1 MYNFDEICVDKQF
14 GNAVAQIRETMFA
27 VTRFSHAVL
36 NRQVA
41 WQVAWQDAVKAMLNN
56 KSAATNTLMHTHSSY
71 MTKLLGSPEHF
82 FSSGHEWNCLVWTLL
97 HLKLT
102 TTQQYTFL

>member
-41 WQVAWQDAVKAMLNN
+41 
-56 KSAATNTLMHTHSSY
+56 
-71 MTKLLGSPEHF
+71 
-82 FSSGHEWNCLVWTLL
+82 
-97 HLKLT
+97 
-102 TTQQYTFL
+102 